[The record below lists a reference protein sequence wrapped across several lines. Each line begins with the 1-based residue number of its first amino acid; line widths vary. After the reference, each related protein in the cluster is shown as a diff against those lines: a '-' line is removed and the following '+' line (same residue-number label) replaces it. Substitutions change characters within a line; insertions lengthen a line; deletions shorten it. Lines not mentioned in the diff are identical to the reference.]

1 MTERGYISYR
11 GDRRVTSGGVQQVM
25 VDRPQENM
33 HPVETSE
40 HGGPQDVLGGSAVSY
55 IGGGGGRGGYM
66 LGKSG

>member
-1 MTERGYISYR
+1 
-11 GDRRVTSGGVQQVM
+11 M